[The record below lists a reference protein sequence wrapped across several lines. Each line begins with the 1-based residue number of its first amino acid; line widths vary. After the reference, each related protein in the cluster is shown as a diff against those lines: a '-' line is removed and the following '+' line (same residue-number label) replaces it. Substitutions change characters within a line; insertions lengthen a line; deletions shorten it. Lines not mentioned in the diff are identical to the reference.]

1 MRYIFFFLLAL
12 TLTACSKLSVD
23 QLTGRWEH
31 PDLGLEFLPDQ
42 QFNMRLGAGDVQ
54 GRYRIVFNSL
64 EMINTDG
71 KVLFNINVRS
81 VAADSMQVDLPTLG
95 TSRVYTLAK
104 VK

>member
-1 MRYIFFFLLAL
+1 MRHIYFFLLAL
-12 TLTACSKLSVD
+12 SLTACSKLSTD

-31 PDLGLEFLPDQ
+31 PDLGLDLLADQ
-42 QFNMRLGAGDVQ
+42 QFDMRLGAGKVQ

-71 KVLFNINVRS
+71 KVIFNINVRS
-81 VAADSMQVDLPTLG
+81 VSADSMQVDLPTLG
-95 TSRVYTLAK
+95 TSRIYTLAK